1 MTDNDLYE
9 NGINKIITITGNIK
23 ELSEDF
29 ISLLKQNGLSL
40 EEGLSIQKKLIEDF
54 EYGLI
59 NIDYIEIFFEY
70 LIKKQILKHSLND
83 NDNSDNENNLVNASY
98 NIRNFNEEEK
108 ISIYT
113 HNLNYKTRIC
123 PNCRKLLLKKDKY
136 CYNCG
141 MELPKIKNAVPKII
155 KSYQKTQKSLFQRFN
170 QKSINN
176 LKDKYNESINL
187 KEINHNILHYDL
199 TINYLI
205 NLESKYANKGLW
217 NQYRHLFLE
226 QSRLYSKIND
236 KDKQLETSLKFFI
249 CTINPWRD
257 KIVSFNEEYIDTKET
272 AKLINLIKDQ
282 KIRFNRLEELYIHVY
297 NELKIPSEIIPIEE
311 SFKYLLNLIIGKTPE
326 EINKEIN
333 ERIIIDKTKQYTFSN
348 KNQEKVVI
356 KELENCFK

>member
-1 MTDNDLYE
+1 MTDNQLYE
-9 NGINKIITITGNIK
+9 NGINKIINLTGNIN

-29 ISLLKQNGLSL
+29 ISLLKQNDLSL
-40 EEGLSIQKKLIEDF
+40 QEGLSIQKKLIEEF

-70 LIKKQILKHSLND
+70 LIKKEILKDTLKNND
-83 NDNSDNENNLVNASY
+83 TSSIKNNLVEDSNK
-98 NIRNFNEEEK
+98 IKNFDEEEK
-108 ISIYT
+108 ISIYM

-155 KSYQKTQKSLFQRFN
+155 KTHTEPKKNLFQRFN

-176 LKDKYNESINL
+176 LKNKYNESIDI
-187 KEINHNILHYDL
+187 KETNHNIIHYDL

-205 NLESKYANKGLW
+205 NLENKYANKSLW

-236 KDKQLETSLKFFI
+236 KDKELETALKYFI

-257 KIVSFNEEYIDTKET
+257 KIVSFNEEYINSEET
-272 AKLINLIKDQ
+272 EKLIKLIKKH

-297 NELKIPSEIIPIEE
+297 KELKIPSEIIPIEE

-333 ERIIIDKTKQYTFSN
+333 ERIIIDKTKNYTFSN
-348 KNQEKVVI
+348 KNQEKVII
-356 KELENCFK
+356 KELEKCFK